1 MAPGNLKKVLVLN
14 AGSSSLK
21 FKLFVRSKGLSL
33 SLESHGVAE
42 RIGELKSALS
52 FSDASGK
59 QKNLSNQLGDHEEA
73 LRTIF
78 KELNLSASDLYAV
91 GHRVTHGKDKVYK
104 ASRITPEV
112 KKIIADTTPL
122 APLHNP
128 VNLLGIESAEAL
140 LRCQVPQV
148 AVFDTAFHHSIPPE
162 AYLYA
167 VPLKDTAERLSVRK
181 YGYHGSSYAFLLNR
195 ATDYFPKPKEK
206 LNLIIC
212 HLGAGASMA
221 CIKHGKC
228 FDTTMGM
235 TPLEGLC
242 MSTRSGDID
251 PGAVL
256 FLVNKLGLDKTDL
269 LLNKLS
275 GLYGLSGFKDM
286 REVLENVKKGDR
298 GSELALRVFVGR
310 VRKYLGAYMVNLN
323 GRLDGVVFSAG
334 IGEHAPS
341 VRKRICEGL
350 EGFGK
355 ELSPTRNLTTKDG
368 EISTSK
374 SRVKVLVLPTDEE
387 RQIAMETVSVID
399 GLADGR
405 R

>member
-21 FKLFVRSKGLSL
+21 FKLFARSEDLNL
-33 SLESHGVAE
+33 SLESRGVAE
-42 RIGELKSALS
+42 RIGDLKSALS
-52 FSDASGK
+52 FCDASGK
-59 QKNLSNQLGDHEEA
+59 QKNISSQLGDHQEA

-78 KELNLSASDLYAV
+78 KELKLSASDLFAV
-91 GHRVTHGKDKVYK
+91 GHRVTHGSDKIYK

-112 KKIIADTTPL
+112 KKIIADTIPL

-140 LRCQVPQV
+140 LGSEVPQV

-195 ATDYFPKPKEK
+195 AAEYFHKPKEQ

-221 CIKHGKC
+221 CIKLGKC
-228 FDTTMGM
+228 VDTTMGM

-256 FLVNKLGLDKTDL
+256 FLVNKLGIRKTDQ
-269 LLNKLS
+269 LLNKQS
-275 GLYGLSGFKDM
+275 GLYGL
-286 REVLENVKKGDR
+286 VK
-298 GSELALRVFVGR
+298 
-310 VRKYLGAYMVNLN
+310 VNGN
-323 GRLDGVVFSAG
+323 LDGVVFSAG
-334 IGEHAPS
+334 IGEHSSP
-341 VRKRICEGL
+341 VRERICEGL
-350 EGFGK
+350 EGFGI
-355 ELSPTRNLTTKDG
+355 ELSPKRNLSTKEG
-368 EISTSK
+368 EISPNR
-374 SRVKVLVLPTDEE
+374 SRVKVLVIPTDEE
-387 RQIAMETVSVID
+387 QQIAMETVSVVTGLGD
-399 GLADGR
+399 G
-405 R
+405 

>member
-21 FKLFVRSKGLSL
+21 FKLFARSKGLSL
-33 SLESHGVAE
+33 SLESRGVAE
-42 RIGELKSALS
+42 RIGDLKSAIS
-52 FSDASGK
+52 FCDASGK
-59 QKNLSNQLGDHEEA
+59 QKNLSSQLGDHQEA
-73 LRTIF
+73 LGTIF
-78 KELNLSASDLYAV
+78 NELKLSASDLYAV
-91 GHRVTHGKDKVYK
+91 GHRVTHGSDKIYK

-112 KKIIADTTPL
+112 KKIIVDTIPL

-140 LRCQVPQV
+140 LGDEVPQV

-195 ATDYFPKPKEK
+195 AAEYFHKPKQQ

-221 CIKHGKC
+221 CIKQGKC
-228 FDTTMGM
+228 VDTTMGM

-256 FLVNKLGLDKTDL
+256 FLVNKLGVGKTDQ
-269 LLNKLS
+269 LLNKQS

-286 REVLENVKKGDR
+286 REVLENVEQGDR
-298 GSELALRVFVGR
+298 GSELALSIFVGR
-310 VRKYLGAYMVNLN
+310 VRKYLGAYIVNLN
-323 GRLDGVVFSAG
+323 GNLDGVVFSAG
-334 IGEHAPS
+334 IGEHS
-341 VRKRICEGL
+341 TLVRERICKGL
-350 EGFGK
+350 EGFGI
-355 ELSPTRNLTTKDG
+355 ELSPTRNLSTKEG
-368 EISTSK
+368 EISSNR

-387 RQIAMETVSVID
+387 QQIAMETVSVINGLGD
-399 GLADGR
+399 G
-405 R
+405 